1 MVTYSRYCIALLHEQ
16 KSTLQ
21 VPYSFNEFKNEG
33 VRLHTH
39 LKGLIMVP
47 YKLPN
52 AILYLK
58 HSPLK
63 SPSNNL

>member
-1 MVTYSRYCIALLHEQ
+1 MHRDGRFSQRWSHIVDYCIALLHEQ
-16 KSTLQ
+16 KLTLQ

-47 YKLPN
+47 Y
-52 AILYLK
+52 IFLYIK
-58 HSPLK
+58 HSPL
-63 SPSNNL
+63 